1 MAQWNTRKW
10 HGTVASVAQWHS
22 NTLAHRTVAQ
32 WHSGTL
38 ANGTVAWHSGKVAQ
52 WHTLKWHSGTKHTAW
67 HSGTVTRVRS
77 QGVSVWVSGGWEAN
91 DGASSV
97 EPVLSQ
103 STHLTQLA
111 PVFGTCWFSQN
122 RVVIMNPHEL
132 EHLLGTWG

>member
-91 DGASSV
+91 DEASSV

-103 STHLTQLA
+103 STHLTHLA
-111 PVFGTCWFSQN
+111 LVFRTCWFS
-122 RVVIMNPHEL
+122 
-132 EHLLGTWG
+132 